1 MKPLKYRRQPRPVL
15 RLQAWAQRL
24 ARQAAAGNEAGR
36 PDRNKR
42 IPPSLD
48 LQLLVFAV
56 LTFTSCLRRFSSSR
70 SPATIDWS
78 PAHVVEEVIGVESL
92 TAIRLIILV
101 TMADG
106 LLLMV

>member
-56 LTFTSCLRRFSSSR
+56 LTFTFM
-70 SPATIDWS
+70 PKT
-78 PAHVVEEVIGVESL
+78 
-92 TAIRLIILV
+92 ILV
-101 TMADG
+101 VSESRDYRLVTSPCC
-106 LLLMV
+106 